1 MSNQPEAVSK
11 DRISQVI
18 FEYAAKIGAAQDLDA
33 LLLLNAGMA
42 RDLVGADR
50 CSIWLV
56 DTKTGRLW
64 TKVAHGVEE
73 LHIPIGHGLV
83 GASVARDEAILV
95 NDTSADERFSRSVDG
110 QSGYVTKSVLTLPLR
125 GMDGKPIGALQV
137 LNKPGGF
144 SPEDVDLVGLCS
156 AYSASALESQ
166 RLRKE
171 GEVAKLLLHEL
182 EIARVVQQRLLP
194 QAQPPIPHLEYAGY
208 CRSAQFVGGDYYDF
222 LPMPDGGL
230 LFTLGDVSGKGIAAA
245 VLMASIQATL
255 RSQAVKAPG
264 SMAAMMKD
272 FNKTVYSF
280 STADKYS
287 TLFCA
292 LLDVHSRKLTYVNA
306 GQVCPMLLRAE
317 SGQIERLDAGG
328 FPVGL
333 LPKAEYEQ
341 GEMLL
346 QPGDAV
352 LCCSDGIS
360 EATNEADEMWAESDV
375 EKVVRNCRGLTA
387 QQMIDRVVET
397 TDRFTGAAEQ
407 ADDMTIVVIRITE

>member
-1 MSNQPEAVSK
+1 MSNHPAVPK

-33 LLLLNAGMA
+33 VLLLNAGMA

-56 DTKTGRLW
+56 DAKGGRLW

-73 LHIPIGHGLV
+73 LQIPIGHGLV
-83 GASVARDEAILV
+83 GAAVARDEAILV
-95 NDTSADERFSRSVDG
+95 NDTSQDDRFLKKVDG
-110 QSGYVTKSVLTLPLR
+110 ESGYVTKSVLTLPLH
-125 GMDGKPIGALQV
+125 GMDGKPMGALQV

-144 SPEDVDLVGLCS
+144 SPEDVDLLGLCS

-171 GEVAKLLLHEL
+171 GEVAKLLLHDM
-182 EIARVVQQRLLP
+182 EIARDVQQRLLP
-194 QAQPPIPHLEYAGY
+194 QARPPIPRLEYAGY

-222 LPMPDGGL
+222 FPILDGGF

-245 VLMASIQATL
+245 VLMASIQASL
-255 RSQAVKAPG
+255 RSQAVKAPA

-272 FNKTVYSF
+272 FNQTVYSF

-287 TLFCA
+287 TLFCG
-292 LLDVHSRKLTYVNA
+292 LLDVSTRKLTYVNA
-306 GQVCPMLLRAE
+306 GQVCPMLLRAA
-317 SGQIERLDAGG
+317 SGQVERLDSGG

-333 LPKAEYEQ
+333 LPKADYQQ
-341 GEMLL
+341 GETLL

-352 LCCSDGIS
+352 LCFSDGIS
-360 EATNEADEMWAESDV
+360 EATNEADEMWAEADV
-375 EKVVRNCRGLTA
+375 EKIVKDCRGLTA

-397 TDRFTGAAEQ
+397 ADRFTGAAEQ
-407 ADDMTIVVIRITE
+407 ADDMTIIVIRATE